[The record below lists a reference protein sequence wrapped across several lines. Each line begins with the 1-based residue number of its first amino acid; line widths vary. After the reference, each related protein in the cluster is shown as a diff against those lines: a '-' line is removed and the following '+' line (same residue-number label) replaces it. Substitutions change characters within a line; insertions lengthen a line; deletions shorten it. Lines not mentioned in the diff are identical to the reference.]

1 MSPRHTRNVE
11 KNPAVTL
18 TLESGTEVVIIEG
31 ESHATRAEPD
41 DLGVRLTQAFG
52 KYADAGYAPEPD
64 AWVGQ
69 DGGGLRIITPR
80 RAMAWFDFPPTA
92 PASRSEPEQVWPY
105 GQTLSH
111 WSATPLR
118 RTEGE
123 GAPCPPPAAG
133 PPWQC

>member
-1 MSPRHTRNVE
+1 MSVTPPSIQWRMWWAWHQDGGRSQPGKLQPLSPRHTRNVE

-18 TLESGTEVVIIEG
+18 TLESGSEVVIIEG

-41 DLGVRLTQAFG
+41 DLGARLTQAFG

-80 RAMAWFDFPPTA
+80 RAMAWFDFPTDCT
-92 PASRSEPEQVWPY
+92 RF
-105 GQTLSH
+105 TF
-111 WSATPLR
+111 
-118 RTEGE
+118 
-123 GAPCPPPAAG
+123 
-133 PPWQC
+133 